1 MLHSGISHSM
11 SARLPIRWT
20 ALVAGVA
27 CCLAVPGQAQTGYS
41 GKAYGTKV
49 TVAPGS
55 SSITSG
61 TTAASQICTESTGV
75 SDSNSVAGVSL
86 TGIAT
91 TGVVDTSVSS
101 ATVGSGS
108 ESTALSTVNGLS
120 LLGGLVT
127 ADVVTSASS
136 SIFSSG
142 GYSTSSA
149 GTKFT
154 NAKVLGLPILI
165 DVAPNTR
172 IVLPGIGF
180 VLLNEQISKT
190 SSTSASLTVNAIHI
204 HITLANALG
213 LPVGSQIVV
222 THAQS
227 GTEASI
233 ALLSGFAYGTE
244 VRAAGVL
251 DAGRSADV
259 VLNCTGDDSEE
270 SNNIAGV
277 DLPGIVSTGAVHTTA
292 VGTVSVASTNGQTT
306 ASVAGLNLLSG
317 LVAATAITADATAS
331 TGGSGVSLS
340 DSGSIFVGLAVT
352 GHPEIVN
359 PAANTHVSIAGLG
372 TLWLHRVIQTSTSI
386 EVRMV
391 ELVVD
396 ADNTLGLQIG
406 ADVRVAVA
414 KVGLT
419 Q

>member
-1 MLHSGISHSM
+1 MLHFGISQRVV
-11 SARLPIRWT
+11 ARLP
-20 ALVAGVA
+20 LSLGVVLAGVIG
-27 CCLAVPGQAQTGYS
+27 CSTLFGQTGYS

-61 TTAASQICTESTGV
+61 TTAMSQICTESTGI
-75 SDSNSVAGVSL
+75 SDTNSVTGVSL
-86 TGIAT
+86 SGIAT
-91 TGVVDTSVSS
+91 TGVIYTSVSS

-108 ESTALSTVNGLS
+108 AATATSTVNGLS

-127 ADVVTSASS
+127 ADAVTSASS
-136 SIFSSG
+136 SILSAG
-142 GYSTSSA
+142 GYSTSST
-149 GTKFT
+149 GTVFT

-165 DVAPNTR
+165 DVAPNTK
-172 IVLPGIGF
+172 IVLPAIGY
-180 VLLNEQISKT
+180 VLLNEQIAKS

-222 THAQS
+222 ASAQS
-227 GTEASI
+227 STLASI
-233 ALLSGFAYGTE
+233 ALLSGFGYGTQ
-244 VRAAGVL
+244 VRAAGIL

-270 SNNIAGV
+270 SNNVAGV
-277 DLPGIVSTGAVHTTA
+277 DLPGILSTGAVHTTA
-292 VGTVSVASTNGQTT
+292 VGTVGASSTNGQIT
-306 ASVAGLNLLSG
+306 ASVAGLNVLSG
-317 LVAATAITADATAS
+317 LVAATTITADATAS
-331 TGGSGVSLS
+331 DSGSGVSLS
-340 DSGSIFVGLAVT
+340 DSGSIFVGLAVA
-352 GHPEIVN
+352 GYPEIVN
-359 PAANTHVSIAGLG
+359 PAPNTHVSIAGLG

-396 ADNTLGLQIG
+396 ADNTLGLPIG
-406 ADVRVAVA
+406 ADVRIAVA